1 MISNGEPMTF
11 LKDKIFLKAMLAIAL
26 PIALQNLITSSLN
39 MVDTLMITTL
49 GQTSIAAVGLANQ
62 FFFFYILIVFGINS
76 GTSIFIAQYWGKE
89 DIKSIRK
96 VLGLAVSL
104 SAVMGTVFTIIAFLF
119 PQLIM
124 RILIDEPAVIKI
136 GSDYL
141 RIVALS
147 YIPTSVSFA
156 YSVALRT
163 TGKPNI
169 PMKISAISF
178 VTNTFFNYILIFG
191 KFGIPAMGV
200 KGAAWGTV
208 IARFVEIGVTL
219 YAVYSKNGVLAAK
232 FNELISWNKD
242 FVSKYLKTTY
252 PVIFAEAAWSLG
264 QVLYSIAY
272 AKLGEEATA
281 AIQIANTIQNVFFVL
296 VRGIANAC
304 TVMIGSKIG
313 SGDEEEAY
321 EYAKH
326 FMIIATIL
334 GVILGSIQAL
344 TPKLTLMLFRGL
356 DQSLYDVSK
365 TLLVV
370 MGLTFVIRVFTATGI
385 VGVLRGGG
393 DTTFAMIIDVG
404 SVWIVGV
411 PLAFIGAML
420 LKIPVYWVY
429 AIVTIEEVIKI
440 IVIIPRII
448 SKKWIK
454 NIT

>member
-232 FNELISWNKD
+232 FSELVSWNRD

>member
-232 FNELISWNKD
+232 FSELVSWNRD

-440 IVIIPRII
+440 IVIIPRVI